1 MSEAEEKKP
10 ATKRTDARRKSEN
23 KYKRERLAQVNF
35 RLNKVLH
42 GDVLDHLA
50 KQPNK
55 RQYII
60 SLIREDIAREQ
71 EK

>member
-10 ATKRTDARRKSEN
+10 TVKRTEARKRADN
-23 KYKRERLAQVNF
+23 KYKRERLTQVNF

-60 SLIREDIAREQ
+60 NLIREDIAREQ